1 MKEKP
6 LNKKNNRCFPSLK
19 LWVRPL
25 PSALFKIQIIYWFG
39 AICKILRAA
48 YFNNLLKRKEVLKVF
63 LVSGTKLKLASD
75 LRSSKEIEYKVPKF
89 GGISEAINALRDSLD
104 FLNSLALPYF
114 NLNIEYSIKR
124 RG

>member
-1 MKEKP
+1 M
-6 LNKKNNRCFPSLK
+6 
-19 LWVRPL
+19 
-25 PSALFKIQIIYWFG
+25 
-39 AICKILRAA
+39 
-48 YFNNLLKRKEVLKVF
+48 
-63 LVSGTKLKLASD
+63 VSGTKLKLASD